1 MDPRHQPDLVG
12 LAIGET
18 RGPQNP
24 MLKKV
29 PNPIDRHV
37 GSRVRMRRMLAGV
50 SQEKLGEALGLTFQQ
65 VQKYEKGAN
74 RISAS
79 RLQQIAKMLEV
90 PVAFF
95 FEGAPSGDAP
105 EGGFADMAATTYV
118 SDFLSTTEGVQLTKA
133 FVRIKS
139 ARVRRRLV
147 DLVEAIADET
157 GEKA

>member
-1 MDPRHQPDLVG
+1 
-12 LAIGET
+12 
-18 RGPQNP
+18 

-90 PVAFF
+90 PVSFF
-95 FEGAPSGDAP
+95 FDGAPSGDAP
-105 EGGFADMAATTYV
+105 EGAGDRV
-118 SDFLSTTEGVQLTKA
+118 FLQRPALAGCA
-133 FVRIKS
+133 HFRPPG
-139 ARVRRRLV
+139 RVRRQGLHFRDEFGRIAVCLDFLPGHV
-147 DLVEAIADET
+147 ELVESFRPF
-157 GEKA
+157 GEVAGSGHRRLDVAQA